1 MTATDVIEQYAAAC
15 QRSDLKTGL
24 IVEVWLYDQ
33 QQHLVDRAW
42 SQP

>member
-1 MTATDVIEQYAAAC
+1 MTATGVIERYAAA
-15 QRSDLKTGL
+15 
-24 IVEVWLYDQ
+24 WLYDQ